1 MTANDNV
8 YSTGYSN
15 CFQVVSVL
23 IVYGGNTTFFF
34 KSGQNSSD
42 RNKIKLVLFACLDDT
57 SS

>member
-23 IVYGGNTTFFF
+23 IVYGGNTTFFL
-34 KSGQNSSD
+34 N
-42 RNKIKLVLFACLDDT
+42 LDKT
-57 SS
+57 AVIETRSN